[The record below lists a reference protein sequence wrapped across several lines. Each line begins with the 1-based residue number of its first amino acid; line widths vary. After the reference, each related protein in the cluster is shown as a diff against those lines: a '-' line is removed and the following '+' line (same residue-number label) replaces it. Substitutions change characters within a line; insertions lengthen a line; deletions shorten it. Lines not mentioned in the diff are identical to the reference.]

1 MGRRTETCHTMK
13 RGFLLTPTDESTT
26 TESIVLTAVDAD
38 DCVSDC
44 SWA

>member
-1 MGRRTETCHTMK
+1 MK